1 MDFLEDNLYALTAGF
16 LITLVFFAFVTIL
29 RKTKLPYYKQETLLT
44 PTELRFYKAFAPLL
58 NSNIGVAFKVR
69 LGDIIT
75 CSDKDW
81 ARGYGPRISAKHVD
95 FALYDKTTTKILGC
109 IELDDSS
116 HQRRDRKRRD
126 KFFNS
131 AFQISD
137 VPLLRI
143 EVRGAY
149 NPKDLKKLLSELL
162 A

>member
-1 MDFLEDNLYALTAGF
+1 MPYLGSNTYLLTAC
-16 LITLVFFAFVTIL
+16 LLALVIFFIFIISL
-29 RKTKLPYYKQETLLT
+29 KKTKFPYYKKDTLLT
-44 PTELRFYKAFAPLL
+44 PAELKFYKSFIPLL
-58 NSNIGVAFKVR
+58 DINIGVAPKVR

-75 CSDKDW
+75 CSEKDW

-95 FALYDKTTTKILGC
+95 FTLFDKATTKILGC

-126 KFFNS
+126 KFFNN
-131 AFQISD
+131 AFEASD

-143 EVRGAY
+143 PTQKNYER
-149 NPKDLKKLLSELL
+149 KELKKLLSELL